1 MYKLENKAV
10 AGECKFKHEGV
21 AFNKPMRDTLEAA
34 FDNFVNLANRVAPG
48 MHIGSKDYL
57 LFYNDLQSKGLSEEV
72 SLAEFVGLCSAACN
86 RPVMPALAVPG
97 ILRMSGSMD
106 EICGLE
112 DIMRVAKNAG
122 AKRVILPLSAIK
134 GLQSVSSE
142 IISGLSPVF
151 YMDGDPVD
159 AAKKALDL

>member
-1 MYKLENKAV
+1 M
-10 AGECKFKHEGV
+10 
-21 AFNKPMRDTLEAA
+21 
-34 FDNFVNLANRVAPG
+34 
-48 MHIGSKDYL
+48 
-57 LFYNDLQSKGLSEEV
+57 QSKGLSEEV

-86 RPVMPALAVPG
+86 RPVMPALAIPG
-97 ILRMSGSMD
+97 ILRMLGSRR
-106 EICGLE
+106 CGVEAL
-112 DIMRVAKNAG
+112 MRVAKNAG
-122 AKRVILPLSAIK
+122 AKRVILPLSAIA

>member
-1 MYKLENKAV
+1 MSLLEEGIATGNVLPTGRK
-10 AGECKFKHEGV
+10 EKHSIDNV
-21 AFNKPMRDTLEAA
+21 TRD
-34 FDNFVNLANRVAPG
+34 FDIYR
-48 MHIGSKDYL
+48 IKCDL

-86 RPVMPALAVPG
+86 RPVMPALAIPG

-106 EICGLE
+106 EIRGLE

-122 AKRVILPLSAIK
+122 AKRVILPLSAIA

>member
-1 MYKLENKAV
+1 M
-10 AGECKFKHEGV
+10 
-21 AFNKPMRDTLEAA
+21 
-34 FDNFVNLANRVAPG
+34 
-48 MHIGSKDYL
+48 IS
-57 LFYNDLQSKGLSEEV
+57 
-72 SLAEFVGLCSAACN
+72 
-86 RPVMPALAVPG
+86 ALAVPG

-106 EICGLE
+106 EIRGLE

-122 AKRVILPLSAIK
+122 AKRVILPLSAIA